1 MVEEEVQKTEEQ
13 NPEVQKTEEQE
24 TEKKQKKS
32 FVEWYNEHPKT
43 VFAIRFV
50 LWATFSAILPFI
62 FIAFRYGIF
71 TNESKIS
78 LSGWGIIAIVVIIV
92 FIITLVKYL
101 YEGMKPGLAKQ
112 CVGGVCKIVLPL
124 VVLLLL
130 VVEIKNHIQLVEQA
144 LGCVIVCELVGI
156 PLNPFPEWLEK
167 RRIEQGKEKAE
178 TLSDIFWDTFFKKK
192 KDNE

>member
-1 MVEEEVQKTEEQ
+1 MVEEEVKTEQ
-13 NPEVQKTEEQE
+13 TEQE
-24 TEKKQKKS
+24 QPKKQKKS
-32 FVEWYNEHPKT
+32 FAEWYNEHPKT

-71 TNESKIS
+71 GSQSKIS
-78 LSGWGIIAIVVIIV
+78 LSGWGIIGVVIILV
-92 FIITLVKYL
+92 FLITLVRYL
-101 YEGMKPGLAKQ
+101 YQGMEPGLAKQ

-156 PLNPFPEWLEK
+156 PLNPFPEWLER
-167 RRIEQGKEKAE
+167 RRIEKGEDHAKS
-178 TLSDIFWDTFFKKK
+178 LSEIFWDTFFKKK

>member
-1 MVEEEVQKTEEQ
+1 MVEEEVKKEQ
-13 NPEVQKTEEQE
+13 TEQE
-24 TEKKQKKS
+24 QPEESKKTKKG
-32 FVEWYNEHPKT
+32 FVEWYQEHPKT
-43 VFAIRFV
+43 VFGIRFA
-50 LWATFSAILPFI
+50 LWVTFSAILPFI

-78 LSGWGIIAIVVIIV
+78 LSGWGIIAIVIIIV
-92 FIITLVKYL
+92 FIITLVRYL

-156 PLNPFPEWLEK
+156 PLNPFPEWLER